1 MDMTG
6 KMEESQKHQSKTS
19 KKLIHMFKHVSAVFV
34 GYLTKQKSE
43 KK

>member
-1 MDMTG
+1 MVIFNSYVKLPEG
-6 KMEESQKHQSKTS
+6 S
-19 KKLIHMFKHVSAVFV
+19 KKLIHMFKHIFAVFV